1 MEYQPYL
8 AHYGV
13 LGMRWGVRRDP
24 SKAFARAARSINR
37 LEIKGAKKTMKGSKL
52 QYKDAKRGD
61 GSYSL
66 KGSKLMSKGAKLSLK
81 SKRLERKMAKYFSG
95 VKLSDI
101 SPKHQE
107 IGRKYVYMLL
117 NN

>member
-13 LGMRWGVRRDP
+13 LGMKWGVRHNP
-24 SKAFARAARSINR
+24 SKTFAKAAKKIYR
-37 LEIKGAKKTMKGSKL
+37 LERKGAKKTMKGSKL
-52 QYKDAKRGD
+52 QYRALKWGD
-61 GSYSL
+61 GSLSL
-66 KGSKLMSKGAKLSLK
+66 KGSKLMSKGAKLSFK
-81 SKRLERKMAKYFSG
+81 SKKLEKKMAKYFSG

-101 SPKHQE
+101 SPEHRE
-107 IGRKYVYMLL
+107 IGKKYVYMLL